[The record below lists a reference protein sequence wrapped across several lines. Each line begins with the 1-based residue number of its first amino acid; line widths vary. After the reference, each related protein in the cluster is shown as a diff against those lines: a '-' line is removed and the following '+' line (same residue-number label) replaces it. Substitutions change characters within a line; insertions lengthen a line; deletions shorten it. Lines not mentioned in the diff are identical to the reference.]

1 MITIPKK
8 KCSITNCKTL
18 IDIRKDYCEEHKE
31 FNYDNQRYKNDKE
44 VRRTYN
50 NSQWKS
56 VRKATLMRDDYMCM
70 YCMAN
75 GNGNMVKAEV
85 VDHFMP
91 IRDSYDDRYDMNNLV
106 SACTSCNTLKYYDE
120 VKLRNGSMT
129 IEMYKE
135 KWKYTINE

>member
-31 FNYDNQRYKNDKE
+31 FNYDNQRYINDKE

-75 GNGNMVKAEV
+75 GNMVKAEV
-85 VDHFMP
+85 VDHY
-91 IRDSYDDRYDMNNLV
+91 IALRDAHDDRYDMSNLV
-106 SACTSCNTLKYYDE
+106 SSCVKHNTLKAYDE
-120 VKLRNGSMT
+120 AKLRNGSIT
-129 IEMYKE
+129 IEEFKE